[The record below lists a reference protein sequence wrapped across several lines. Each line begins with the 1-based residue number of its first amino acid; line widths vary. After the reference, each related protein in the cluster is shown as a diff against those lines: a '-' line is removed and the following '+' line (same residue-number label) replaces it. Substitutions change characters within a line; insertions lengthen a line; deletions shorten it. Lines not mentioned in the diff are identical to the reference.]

1 MTSHRIGVIGL
12 GQRSARIL
20 IAMKE
25 IGWTFAVTG
34 VVDEAPAGAPALEA
48 AGIPVGPAFA
58 SVEALLN
65 AGPFDLLIVA
75 SPNHLHLDHL
85 KATLDSGYP
94 VLCEKPIVRTEA
106 ESVELAH
113 ILAARPK
120 AAAPLFVGL
129 VLRSAPIVRAIT
141 ERVDSGVLGRLVSID
156 ATEHLSP
163 EHGAYIARN
172 WRRRSMWGGSYLLD
186 KTCHDFDMFNR
197 LIGARAVRIA
207 SMGGRAIFSPA
218 GSNTSP
224 TYDDGTPAY
233 QSVGAGWEGADDPFQ
248 PDMDLVDHQT
258 ALVEYANGVRLSFH
272 SNSHAAITERRWNL
286 IGTEGQL
293 TADLARNRLHF
304 RRALSRGD
312 VEEVEFGSL
321 SAETHN
327 GADHAMARDLLAA
340 LHGEDA
346 FRVTPW
352 ESMEAGLTV
361 MAIDRAMAL
370 GEIVDCRP
378 MWAAFDA
385 ARAPQP
391 ALA

>member
-20 IAMKE
+20 VAMKE
-25 IGWTFAVTG
+25 IGWTFEVAG
-34 VVDEAPAGAPALEA
+34 FADDAPAGAPTLEA
-48 AGIPVGPAFA
+48 AGIPVGTSFS
-58 SVEALLN
+58 SVAALLS
-65 AGPFDLLIVA
+65 AGPFDLLIVG

-85 KATLDSGYP
+85 KATLAAGHP
-94 VLCEKPIVRTEA
+94 TLCEKPIVRTEA
-106 ESVELAH
+106 ETLELARM
-113 ILAARPK
+113 LAARPK
-120 AAAPLFVGL
+120 DAAPLFVGL
-129 VLRSAPIVRAIT
+129 VLRSAPIVRAIA
-141 ERVDSGVLGRLVSID
+141 ERVDSGALGKLVSID

-172 WRRRSMWGGSYLLD
+172 WRRRAMWGGSYLLD

-197 LIGARAVRIA
+197 LVGARAVRIA
-207 SMGGRAIFSPA
+207 SMGGKAIFSPA
-218 GSNTSP
+218 GSKTSP

-293 TADLARNRLHF
+293 TADLARNRMRF

-312 VEEVEFGSL
+312 VEEVEFAGL
-321 SAETHN
+321 SADSHN

-340 LHGEDA
+340 LHGESA

-361 MAIDRAMAL
+361 MAVDRAMAL
-370 GEIVDCRP
+370 GEMIDCRP
-378 MWAAFDA
+378 MWAEYDA
-385 ARAPQP
+385 ARTSQP
-391 ALA
+391 AFA

>member
-1 MTSHRIGVIGL
+1 MTSSRIGVIGL

-25 IGWTFAVTG
+25 VGWAVEITG
-34 VVDEAPAGAPALEA
+34 VVDEAPAGAPVLEA
-48 AGIPVGPAFA
+48 AGIDVGPAFA
-58 SVEALLN
+58 SVDALLG
-65 AGPFDLLIVA
+65 AGPFDLLIVG

-85 KATLDSGYP
+85 KTTLGAGYP
-94 VLCEKPIVRTEA
+94 ILCEKPIVRTEA
-106 ESVELAH
+106 ESVELAR

-120 AAAPLFVGL
+120 TAPPLFVGL
-129 VLRSAPIVRAIT
+129 VLRSAPIVRTIA
-141 ERVDSGVLGRLVSID
+141 ERVDSGALGKLVSID

-172 WRRRSMWGGSYLLD
+172 WRRRAAWGGSYLLD

-197 LIGARAVRIA
+197 LIGARATRIA
-207 SMGGRAIFSPA
+207 SMGGRSIFSPA
-218 GSNTSP
+218 AAKATP
-224 TYDDGTPAY
+224 IYDDGTPAY
-233 QSVGAGWEGADDPFQ
+233 QAVGAGWEGAESPFQ
-248 PDMDLVDHQT
+248 ADMDLADHQT

-286 IGTEGQL
+286 IGTDGQL
-293 TADLARNRLHF
+293 SADLSRNRILF

-312 VEEVEFGSL
+312 VEEVDLGGL
-321 SAETHN
+321 SAESHN

-340 LHGEDA
+340 LRGERA
-346 FRVTPW
+346 FPVSPW
-352 ESMEAGLTV
+352 DSLEAGLTV

-370 GEIVDCRP
+370 GEMLDCRP
-378 MWAAFDA
+378 MWAEFDA
-385 ARAPQP
+385 ARSAQP